1 MALTGEWV
9 LGEQGCHLDSRP
21 TFPAGG
27 GSIMS
32 YPYGLMELIPE
43 MRGEGEGIADYVE
56 GNSGVSG
63 GALQSQ
69 RQKK

>member
-1 MALTGEWV
+1 
-9 LGEQGCHLDSRP
+9 
-21 TFPAGG
+21 
-27 GSIMS
+27 MS

-69 RQKK
+69 RQKNRNQSGKREKDRREGNNGKERSQT